1 MMNEIFGMRNEGRG
15 PRPFGKK
22 LPQQEPVQVDKL
34 SRRLLRELKILGT
47 YTDTFR
53 SYDGCDEHSLMALCW
68 DMGRRM

>member
-22 LPQQEPVQVDKL
+22 HPQQEPVQVDKL

-53 SYDGCDEHSLMALCW
+53 SYDGYDEHPLMALCW
-68 DMGRRM
+68 DMRRRM